1 MIALAPYLGR
11 VAAAMALIWISPPD
25 MGVVTR
31 PMGNARTKR
40 PADLGFSMPAEWAP
54 HAGCWMAWPK
64 RAELWRQYLEAARDD
79 YVRVAQTIA
88 RFESVTLLAD
98 PEQAADARTRCGPSV
113 NVVSMPI
120 DDSWVR
126 DSGPT
131 VVVDR
136 EGRRAAAAFTFN
148 AWGAKHQPY
157 DKDAALGERIAALA
171 GLPAYRSHLV
181 VEGGGFLSDGDGTL
195 ITAETCVLNPNRNPG
210 RTKAEA
216 EAELRAML
224 GVKKVI
230 WLPGDVTDTETDG
243 HVDGYVAFV
252 KPATVLCEVVADRED
267 PRYPIMAENRRVLE
281 AETDARGRRFD
292 LLPIV
297 EAPRSA
303 VPRGEDGYCRS
314 YVNFYIANGA
324 IIVPAYGIT
333 EDASAVDTLRRA
345 YPDRAIVPVALKD
358 LFRGGGGIHC
368 ITQQEPAGSI

>member
-1 MIALAPYLGR
+1 M
-11 VAAAMALIWISPPD
+11 
-25 MGVVTR
+25 T
-31 PMGNARTKR
+31 

-64 RAELWRQYLEAARDD
+64 RAELWREYLEAARED

-88 RFESVTLLAD
+88 GFEPVTLLAD
-98 PEQAADARTRCGPSV
+98 PEHAADVRRRCGPSV

-120 DDSWVR
+120 DDSWLR

-131 VVVDR
+131 VVVDPA
-136 EGRRAAAAFTFN
+136 GRRAAAAFTFN
-148 AWGAKHQPY
+148 AWGGKYQPF
-157 DKDAALGERIAALA
+157 DRDAALGVSLAELA
-171 GLPAYRSHLV
+171 GIPAYRSTLV
-181 VEGGGFLSDGDGTL
+181 VEGGGFLSDGEGTL

-210 RTKAEA
+210 WTKAEA
-216 EAELRAML
+216 DAELRAML

-230 WLPGDVTDTETDG
+230 WLPGDATDTETDG

-252 KPATVLCEVVADRED
+252 KPAAVLCEVVADPED
-267 PRYPIMAENRRVLE
+267 PRYAIMAENRRVLE
-281 AETDARGRRFD
+281 TETDARGRRFE

-303 VPRGEDGYCRS
+303 VPRGQEGYCRS

-324 IIVPAYGIT
+324 VIAPAYGIA
-333 EDASAVDTLRRA
+333 EDASAALTLRRA
-345 YPDRAIVPVALKD
+345 YPGRTVVPVALND

-368 ITQQEPAGSI
+368 ITQQQPAG

>member
-1 MIALAPYLGR
+1 M
-11 VAAAMALIWISPPD
+11 
-25 MGVVTR
+25 T
-31 PMGNARTKR
+31 

-64 RAELWRQYLEAARDD
+64 RADLWREYLEAARDD
-79 YVRVAQTIA
+79 YVRVAQAIA
-88 RFESVTLLAD
+88 GFEPVTLLAD
-98 PEQAADARTRCGPSV
+98 PEHADDARRRCGPSV

-120 DDSWVR
+120 DDSWLR

-131 VVVDR
+131 VVVDPA
-136 EGRRAAAAFTFN
+136 GRRAAAAFTFN
-148 AWGAKHQPY
+148 AWGGKYQPF
-157 DKDAALGERIAALA
+157 DRDAALGVSLAALA
-171 GLPAYRSHLV
+171 GIPAYRSTLV
-181 VEGGGFLSDGDGTL
+181 VEGGGFLSDGEGTL

-210 RTKAEA
+210 WTKAEA

-224 GVKKVI
+224 GIKKVI

-252 KPATVLCEVVADRED
+252 KPAAVLCEVVADPKD
-267 PRYPIMAENRRVLE
+267 PRYAIMAENRRVLE
-281 AETDARGRRFD
+281 TETDARGRRFE

-303 VPRGEDGYCRS
+303 VPRGQEGYCRS

-324 IIVPAYGIT
+324 IIAPAYGIA
-333 EDASAVDTLRRA
+333 EDASAALTLRRA
-345 YPDRAIVPVALKD
+345 YPGREVVLVALND

-368 ITQQEPAGSI
+368 ITQQQPAGS